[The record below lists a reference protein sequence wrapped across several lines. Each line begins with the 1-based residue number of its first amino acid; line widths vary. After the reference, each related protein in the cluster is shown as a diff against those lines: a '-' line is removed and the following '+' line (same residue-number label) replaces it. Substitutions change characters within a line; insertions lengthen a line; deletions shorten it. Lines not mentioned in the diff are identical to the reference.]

1 MVATI
6 CAAPPPTPPSALLA
20 LLAEPPPPPPTS
32 VTCVEMMPAGTTR
45 LELLN
50 HPLEH
55 GPVVPLIVSV

>member
-1 MVATI
+1 
-6 CAAPPPTPPSALLA
+6 
-20 LLAEPPPPPPTS
+20 
-32 VTCVEMMPAGTTR
+32 MMPAGTTR